1 MEPKVIAV
9 TGVTGFVGRAIAG
22 ELVQA
27 GYRVIGWGRR
37 LPGLAERLPGVHYR
51 VRDLSSASI
60 SAADFA
66 GVDLLIHAAA
76 HVHRQRPTQDDLR
89 AFQSINVDA
98 SEQIAVQAAEAGIR
112 RLIYLS
118 SVGIYGRSTKGQPL
132 TRSCAVRPVESYAK
146 SKLEGER
153 RVQAAFSGVDRE
165 VLIVRLPMVIG
176 AGAPGRFRAMIRWM
190 NHGLPVPV
198 PSRPNRRSV
207 VDVRDVAGF
216 LTKAIRSSVGWGE
229 TWLIASQQPIS
240 SSEMAAA
247 IARGLGRPC
256 RFVMSPQWVTRYLS
270 KLPIIGRSVS
280 PLFED
285 FELDYSE
292 TMSRFNWSPAFSP
305 TNAIENAVRGL
316 P

>member
-1 MEPKVIAV
+1 MEPKAIAV
-9 TGVTGFVGRAIAG
+9 TGATGFVGRTIAG

-27 GYRVIGWGRR
+27 GYRVVGWSRR
-37 LPGLAERLPGVHYR
+37 LPAPLECLPGVDYR
-51 VRDLSSASI
+51 VKDLSSAPI
-60 SAADFA
+60 SAADFV

-89 AFQSINVDA
+89 AFQWINVEA
-98 SEQIAVQAAEAGIR
+98 SERIAARAAEAGVR
-112 RLIYLS
+112 RLIYIS
-118 SVGIYGRSTKGQPL
+118 SAGVYGRSTKGEPL
-132 TRSCAVRPVESYAK
+132 TRGCATQPVESYAE

-176 AGAPGRFRAMIRWM
+176 AGAPGRFSAMIRWM

-229 TWLIASQQPIS
+229 PWLIASQQPIS
-240 SSEMAAA
+240 SIEMAAA

-256 RFVMSPQWVTRYLS
+256 RFVIFPEWVTRHLS
-270 KLPIIGRSVS
+270 KLPVIGRSFL

-285 FELDYSE
+285 FELDCSE
-292 TMSRFNWSPAFSP
+292 TMSRFNWSPAFSS
-305 TNAIENAVRGL
+305 TDAVDNAVRGL
-316 P
+316 L